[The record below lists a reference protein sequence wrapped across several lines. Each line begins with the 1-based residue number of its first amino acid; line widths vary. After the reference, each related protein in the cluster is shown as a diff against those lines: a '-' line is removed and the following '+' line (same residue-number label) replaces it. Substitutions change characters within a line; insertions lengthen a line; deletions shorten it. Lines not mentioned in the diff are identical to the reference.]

1 MLAGGFVGVSCEMAG
16 GADAVIGVG
25 AVEEA
30 DTPSVSPSR
39 RGELGGVS
47 DDCP

>member
-1 MLAGGFVGVSCEMAG
+1 MGGSCEMAG

-25 AVEEA
+25 AVEA